1 MKGWLLTLGLIY
13 LIALEILRV
22 YFIMPFP
29 GSQKAN
35 TIDVAYFI
43 DRNIWWLRLIGFA
56 IILFPLIHVLKRS
69 KAWKKVLTILMLIL
83 YAYVAYQFNFKFLAD
98 KMFYQ
103 PKNKLLVSAAT
114 DTTNKDH
121 LIIGVTINNEAKAY
135 PIEVIGY
142 HHQVKDT
149 IGGEPVMI
157 TYCTVCRTGRAYSP
171 YVNGK
176 LENFRLVG
184 MDHFNAMFEDA
195 TTKSWWRQESGLA
208 IAGKLKGTSLKE
220 IPSQQMA
227 LGDWLA
233 LHPNSYVLQPDSNFK
248 QEYVDLKGYDEDTLQ
263 SSLEKRDSAS
273 WKMKSWVVGVN
284 VNNHFK
290 AYDWNELA
298 NKKMI
303 EDSFYNIPLLL
314 TLSRNERS
322 FYAFNRNTYNG
333 ILHFSYDSAVQ
344 VLHDDKTNSTWS
356 INGTCIDGAMKGD
369 RLQTV
374 QAYQEFWHSWE
385 AFHPN
390 TETFSVAISN
400 KKANEK

>member
-1 MKGWLLTLGLIY
+1 
-13 LIALEILRV
+13 
-22 YFIMPFP
+22 
-29 GSQKAN
+29 
-35 TIDVAYFI
+35 
-43 DRNIWWLRLIGFA
+43 
-56 IILFPLIHVLKRS
+56 
-69 KAWKKVLTILMLIL
+69 
-83 YAYVAYQFNFKFLAD
+83 
-98 KMFYQ
+98 
-103 PKNKLLVSAAT
+103 
-114 DTTNKDH
+114 
-121 LIIGVTINNEAKAY
+121 
-135 PIEVIGY
+135 
-142 HHQVKDT
+142 
-149 IGGEPVMI
+149 
-157 TYCTVCRTGRAYSP
+157 
-171 YVNGK
+171 
-176 LENFRLVG
+176 
-184 MDHFNAMFEDA
+184 MFEDA
-195 TTKSWWRQESGLA
+195 TTKSWWRQESGFA

-248 QEYVDLKGYDEDTLQ
+248 QEYAGLKGYDEDTLQ

-284 VNNHFK
+284 INNHFK

-298 NKKMI
+298 QKKII
-303 EDSFYNIPLLL
+303 EDSFVNMPLLL

-333 ILHFSYDSAVQ
+333 ILHFSYDSAMQ

-390 TETFSVAISN
+390 TEIY
-400 KKANEK
+400 K

>member
-1 MKGWLLTLGLIY
+1 MKGWLLILGLIY

-69 KAWKKVLTILMLIL
+69 KAWKKLLAILVLIFC
-83 YAYVAYQFNFKFLAD
+83 AYVAYQFNFKFLAD

-103 PKNKLLVSAAT
+103 PKNKLLVSASA

-121 LIIGVTINNEAKAY
+121 LIIGVAINNEAKAY

-142 HHQVKDT
+142 HHQVRDT

-233 LHPNSYVLQPDSNFK
+233 LHPNSYILQPDSNFK
-248 QEYVDLKGYDEDTLQ
+248 QEYADLKGYDEDTLQ

-284 VNNHFK
+284 INNHFK

-298 NKKMI
+298 NKKII
-303 EDSFYNIPLLL
+303 EDSFANTPLLL

-333 ILHFSYDSAVQ
+333 ILHFTYNSSTQ

-356 INGTCIDGAMKGD
+356 INGTCIDGTMKGD
-369 RLQTV
+369 HLQTV
-374 QAYQEFWHSWE
+374 KAYQEFWHSWE

-390 TETFSVAISN
+390 TEIY
-400 KKANEK
+400 K